1 MSHLFSQQEEATMNI
16 AMNAV
21 DTSMSTLA
29 LFGRGLGA
37 EKPAFSVDISAAG
50 QALFNQDSGI
60 RTDAI
65 MPANGV
71 NETLK
76 AALICMLL
84 S

>member
-1 MSHLFSQQEEATMNI
+1 MSNLLSQEKEATMNI
-16 AMNAV
+16 AMNSV

-29 LFGRGLGA
+29 LFGRGIGA
-37 EKPAFSVDISAAG
+37 EKPAFSVDISPAG
-50 QALFNQDSGI
+50 QALFNQDSV

-65 MPANGV
+65 MPATGV